1 MPHGHIHISA
11 FMTDRDYNFTHRINK
26 FSFGGP
32 SPGIVHPLEGDE
44 KIADNSKFVLSCKM
58 LEISQCD
65 ISNLIDNNNFSFRY
79 DAVSIFC

>member
-1 MPHGHIHISA
+1 VPHGHIHISA

-44 KIADNSKFVLSCKM
+44 KIADNSKFVLSCKK
-58 LEISQCD
+58 QAD
-65 ISNLIDNNNFSFRY
+65 ILNLIDNFSFRY
-79 DAVSIFC
+79 DALSIFC